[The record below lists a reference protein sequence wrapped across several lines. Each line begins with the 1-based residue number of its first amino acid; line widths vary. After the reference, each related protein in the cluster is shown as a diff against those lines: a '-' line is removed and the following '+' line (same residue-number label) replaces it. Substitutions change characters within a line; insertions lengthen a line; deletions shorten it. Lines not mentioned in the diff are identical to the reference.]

1 MAVNAMLFRRW
12 KRPKTV
18 DVVFP
23 VTIGIYALWPWWAM
37 HGGPQPPKDLG
48 TVVMGV
54 LGWFG
59 TSKALDTGKAKAK
72 IEEDDDEKSTAADDK
87 PHD

>member
-1 MAVNAMLFRRW
+1 VKFRI
-12 KRPKTV
+12 KKPKTV

-23 VTIGIYALWPWWAM
+23 VTIGVYAFWPWWAM
-37 HGGPQPPKDLG
+37 HGGPPPPKDLG

-59 TSKALDTGKAKAK
+59 TSKALEVGKVKESK
-72 IEEDDDEKSTAADDK
+72 EDDDDVAEEAHK
-87 PHD
+87 PNG

>member
-1 MAVNAMLFRRW
+1 MAFKRW
-12 KRPKTV
+12 KRRKAV
-18 DVVFP
+18 DFVFP
-23 VTIGIYALWPWWAM
+23 MTIGVYAFWPWWAI

-59 TSKALDTGKAKAK
+59 TSKALEVGKTKAE
-72 IEEDDDEKSTAADDK
+72 EEDDEDATQASASKNDK
-87 PHD
+87 PNG

>member
-1 MAVNAMLFRRW
+1 MAWKRW

-23 VTIGIYALWPWWAM
+23 LTIGIYAFWPWWAM
-37 HGGPQPPKDLG
+37 HGGPPPPKDLG

-59 TSKALDTGKAKAK
+59 TSKALDVGKAKAK
-72 IEEDDDEKSTAADDK
+72 EDDDDAEETVAKD
-87 PHD
+87 H

>member
-1 MAVNAMLFRRW
+1 MFRW
-12 KRPKTV
+12 KKPKTV

-23 VTIGIYALWPWWAM
+23 LTIGVYALWPWWAM
-37 HGGPQPPKDLG
+37 HGGPPPPKDLG

-59 TSKALDTGKAKAK
+59 TSKALDAGKSLAPKPAK
-72 IEEDDDEKSTAADDK
+72 EEDDEDAT
-87 PHD
+87 

>member
-1 MAVNAMLFRRW
+1 MRLKRW
-12 KRPKTV
+12 RRPKTV

-23 VTIGIYALWPWWAM
+23 ATIGVYAFWPWWAM
-37 HGGPQPPKDLG
+37 HGGPPPPKDLG

-59 TSKALDTGKAKAK
+59 TSKALDAGKTKELPK
-72 IEEDDDEKSTAADDK
+72 EDSDEDDLPPSDK
-87 PHD
+87 PDG

>member
-1 MAVNAMLFRRW
+1 MVKFKRW
-12 KRPKTV
+12 KKPKTV

-23 VTIGIYALWPWWAM
+23 LTIGVYAFWPWWAM
-37 HGGPQPPKDLG
+37 HGGPPPPKDLG

-59 TSKALDTGKAKAK
+59 TSKALDAGKTKEPK
-72 IEEDDDEKSTAADDK
+72 VKGDDDEEDLQASDK
-87 PHD
+87 PNG

>member
-1 MAVNAMLFRRW
+1 MVIRRW
-12 KRPKTV
+12 RRLKTV

-23 VTIGIYALWPWWAM
+23 FTIGIYAFWPWWAM
-37 HGGPQPPKDLG
+37 HGGPPPPKDLG

-59 TSKALDTGKAKAK
+59 TSKALEAGKTKAK
-72 IEEDDDEKSTAADDK
+72 EDDDDEEVPEQRDK
-87 PHD
+87 PNG

>member
-1 MAVNAMLFRRW
+1 MAWKKW

-23 VTIGIYALWPWWAM
+23 VTIGVYAGWPWWAA
-37 HGGPQPPKDLG
+37 HGGPPQPTDLG

-59 TSKALDTGKAKAK
+59 TAKALDIGKKKGGETDAEKNPQ
-72 IEEDDDEKSTAADDK
+72 EDHK
-87 PHD
+87 PDS

>member
-1 MAVNAMLFRRW
+1 MVFKRW
-12 KRPKTV
+12 RRPKTV

-23 VTIGIYALWPWWAM
+23 FTIGIYAFWPWWAM
-37 HGGPQPPKDLG
+37 HGGPPPPKDLG

-59 TSKALDTGKAKAK
+59 TSKALEVSKVKAKEA
-72 IEEDDDEKSTAADDK
+72 DDDEEDISPGDK
-87 PHD
+87 PNG

>member
-1 MAVNAMLFRRW
+1 MSVFKRW
-12 KRPKTV
+12 KKPKTV

-23 VTIGIYALWPWWAM
+23 LTVGTYVFWPWWEM
-37 HGGPQPPKDLG
+37 HGGPPAPKDLG

-59 TSKALDTGKAKAK
+59 TSKALAVGKEQAK
-72 IEEDDDEKSTAADDK
+72 EDKDA
-87 PHD
+87 

>member
-1 MAVNAMLFRRW
+1 MVGATMVFKRW
-12 KRPKTV
+12 KKPKAV

-23 VTIGIYALWPWWAM
+23 FTIGVYAFWPWWAM
-37 HGGPQPPKDLG
+37 HGGPPPPKDLG

-59 TSKALDTGKAKAK
+59 TSKALDAGKVKEPKAKAG
-72 IEEDDDEKSTAADDK
+72 DDDEEVPT
-87 PHD
+87 